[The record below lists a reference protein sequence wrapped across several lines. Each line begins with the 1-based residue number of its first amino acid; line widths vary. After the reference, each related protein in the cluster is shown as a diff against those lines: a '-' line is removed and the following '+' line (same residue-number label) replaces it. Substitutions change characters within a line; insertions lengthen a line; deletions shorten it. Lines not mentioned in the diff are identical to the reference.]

1 MELSFSLSNY
11 SISYNLIK
19 SIGFWDKYADAIA
32 EDMHTQLKAIYA
44 RNGDL
49 YTQIIYTPFN
59 QLNIQSGSY
68 IDNLK
73 HKFWQG
79 VRHAQGLFE
88 SSYCVNKFSQQK
100 VKTFRMWMVTFFVM
114 DTVYYNSLVTPIFAI
129 LVNLQMNFMTVTPA
143 RRAHYEFLHGG
154 IFNLILVTNVIV
166 ILLHNNFRNYAI
178 KRYYGKESGPYW
190 RVVEYLA
197 FPLMGLWV
205 LMTPSIIYS
214 TFKGI
219 IKPLEYVIAPKN
231 FKVQNCT

>member
-1 MELSFSLSNY
+1 MVQWNTILLGMELSFSLSNY

-166 ILLHNNFRNYAI
+166 ILR
-178 KRYYGKESGPYW
+178 KGKWSILEGRRILGLPTDGT
-190 RVVEYLA
+190 
-197 FPLMGLWV
+197 MGLND
-205 LMTPSIIYS
+205 SINNLQYFQGNHQTS
-214 TFKGI
+214 
-219 IKPLEYVIAPKN
+219 
-231 FKVQNCT
+231 